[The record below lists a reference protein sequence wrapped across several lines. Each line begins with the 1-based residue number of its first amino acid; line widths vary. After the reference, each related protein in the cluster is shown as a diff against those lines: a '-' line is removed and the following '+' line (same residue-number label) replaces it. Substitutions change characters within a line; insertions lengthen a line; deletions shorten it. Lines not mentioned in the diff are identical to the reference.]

1 MSEMLFGRLLEIN
14 NDNDDGH
21 LN

>member
-1 MSEMLFGRLLEIN
+1 MSEMLFGRLLEQNI
-14 NDNDDGH
+14 DNDDLQ